1 MVVENRILI
10 TKQETELKTVKR
22 ELEETK
28 RNCHCGSTSDE
39 KKTTAKKVEVPKKK
53 ATLIRRG
60 RIIPPTSHD
69 GPVAFYG
76 YMTTAMTN
84 IGGHH
89 TLIFDVIKTNSGNG
103 LHPTTGVFMAPSSGF
118 YVFTWTIREF
128 DNSYHS
134 VELVVNGQ
142 EVGALYQHAGPGEDD
157 MSSTTVVIHVNEGED
172 VFLRTKMDFNQGVIN
187 SSIHGYSSF
196 AGWKLN

>member
-1 MVVENRILI
+1 MDVL
-10 TKQETELKTVKR
+10 
-22 ELEETK
+22 
-28 RNCHCGSTSDE
+28 
-39 KKTTAKKVEVPKKK
+39 
-53 ATLIRRG
+53 G

-103 LHPTTGVFMAPSSGF
+103 FHSTAGIFTAPSSGF
-118 YVFTWTIREF
+118 YVFTWTLRV
-128 DNSYHS
+128 HS
-134 VELVVNGQ
+134 DGFHGVELVVNGQ
-142 EVGALYQHAGPGEDD
+142 VVGALIQHAGHGEDD
-157 MSSTTVVIHVNEGED
+157 MSSTTVVIHVSQGGD
-172 VFLRTKMDFNQGVIN
+172 VFLRTKMGYNHGEIYSNVY
-187 SSIHGYSSF
+187 GYSPF